1 MKILVIGGNR
11 FVGLRLCMALDRDPD
26 VDLTVMNRTGQ
37 SPHLKRAAI
46 YKGDRRNLALAGI
59 DKSFDVVVD
68 FACYNDVDA
77 QSSIGHFD
85 KIGRYIFIS
94 TASVYDAGA
103 DIKEA
108 AFDPAGWDLTD
119 QKSAPSA
126 ALSYQAGK
134 RRAEALFTQQA
145 PFDHVSVRFPV
156 ILGPDDYTRRLEFH
170 VERIERNQTIFI
182 PNLDARISMIHAE
195 DACAFLLWSLT
206 QKFKGPVNVASPG
219 PIRLSELIREIETR
233 VGQRALLVKQPTPQS
248 ESPYGPS
255 VDCFLNCDLLAK
267 HGFTSVRPI
276 SAWLGDLI
284 DGARLSAPT
293 PSGLLH

>member
-11 FVGLRLCMALDRDPD
+11 FVGLRLCMALDRDPK
-26 VDLTVMNRTGQ
+26 VDLTVLNRTGQ

-46 YKGDRRNLALAGI
+46 YKGDRRNIALAGV
-59 DKSFDVVVD
+59 DKEFDLVVD

-77 QSSIGHFD
+77 QSSIAHFS

-103 DIKEA
+103 EMKET
-108 AFDPAGWDLTD
+108 AFDPASWDLTN
-119 QKSAPSA
+119 QKGAPSA
-126 ALSYQAGK
+126 KQSYQDGK

-170 VERIERNQTIFI
+170 VERIERNQTIFV

-195 DACAFLLWSLT
+195 DASAFLLWSLA
-206 QKFKGPVNVASPG
+206 QKFKGPVNVASPQ
-219 PIRLSELIREIETR
+219 PIRVSELIREVETR

-248 ESPYGPS
+248 ESPYAPS
-255 VDCFLNCDLLAK
+255 VDCYLNCDLLHK
-267 HGFTSVRPI
+267 LGFTAVRPI
-276 SAWLGDLI
+276 GSWLGDLI
-284 DGARLSAPT
+284 DGARQAGP
-293 PSGLLH
+293 PSNLLH